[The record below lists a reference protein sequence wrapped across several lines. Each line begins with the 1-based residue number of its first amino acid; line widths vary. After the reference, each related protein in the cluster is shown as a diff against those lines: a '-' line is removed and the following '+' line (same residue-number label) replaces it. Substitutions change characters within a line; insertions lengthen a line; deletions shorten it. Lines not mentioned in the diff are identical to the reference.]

1 LGASIP
7 PGNLLPIVN
16 VSQALLIAT
25 GGTTDTNRSTAPCSA
40 LAVRRQHVLPRDDGG
55 DRQPPCQSTP
65 DEHATRRPMTARVDK
80 ALSLDRR
87 ATARCLVAVLLAA
100 CTLGAPGCS
109 VCRQARRTLI
119 QEPLEYSSKGD
130 RARSLKAYRQWADE
144 AWSVERRACPEVAG
158 NSDYALGF
166 RDGFVDYIY
175 AGGDGQPPPVP
186 PRKFWNVG
194 WRTPDGDVGAQQWF
208 AGYRHGAQSARNSGL
223 RQNGVVL
230 SSYLAM
236 GQMEGPSPESGISPP
251 SYYGESLSDP
261 QEPLP
266 SPNGEI
272 VPSIPSGADES
283 VPMDGEGLSYPPG
296 VDGPGAEQPEAGS
309 VGPDPQTSR
318 RSNSTTT
325 GLYTDITPPMRSASP
340 TGAPAV
346 PFEPIHPVEL
356 PAPDGLDVASA
367 VQQALAVNS
376 TEADLSAVAQAVG
389 ETAVEENGVSAT
401 GVSPAIAYA
410 PGPAGSPAESAA
422 QTAAASPERSS
433 DSIAGGTGH
442 SGAAAAP
449 AGGPTGPIVPAEPI
463 PGDVGTVPAVASPAG
478 PPSTSASEA
487 AARFRRASVPAAV
500 GPAEIPVD
508 RPIVSESPGDGGATS
523 AAQRFRR
530 AVSPFRSS
538 EPNATY

>member
-1 LGASIP
+1 
-7 PGNLLPIVN
+7 
-16 VSQALLIAT
+16 
-25 GGTTDTNRSTAPCSA
+25 
-40 LAVRRQHVLPRDDGG
+40 
-55 DRQPPCQSTP
+55 
-65 DEHATRRPMTARVDK
+65 MTARVDK
-80 ALSLDRR
+80 APSLDRR
-87 ATARCLVAVLLAA
+87 ATASCLVAVLLAA
-100 CTLGAPGCS
+100 CTLGIPGCS
-109 VCRQARRTLI
+109 VCQQARRTLI
-119 QEPLEYSSKGD
+119 QEPIEFSSKRD
-130 RARSLKAYRQWADE
+130 RGRSLKTYRQWADE

-236 GQMEGPSPESGISPP
+236 GQMEGPSPESGASPP

-266 SPNGEI
+266 SPNGGI
-272 VPSIPSGADES
+272 VPPAPSGADS
-283 VPMDGEGLSYPPG
+283 SAPLDGAGLSYPPG
-296 VDGPGAEQPEAGS
+296 IDSPGAEQPEAGS

-318 RSNSTTT
+318 RPSSTMT
-325 GLYTDITPPMRSASP
+325 GLYTGITPPTRSASP

-367 VQQALAVNS
+367 VQQALAVDS
-376 TEADLSAVAQAVG
+376 TAGDSSAISPAVG
-389 ETAVEENGVSAT
+389 ETTMGQTSAAAT

-410 PGPAGSPAESAA
+410 PASAGFAGSPAESGS
-422 QTAAASPERSS
+422 QTAVESPVRASDAVAVGSA
-433 DSIAGGTGH
+433 DA
-442 SGAAAAP
+442 GAAAKSVV
-449 AGGPTGPIVPAEPI
+449 GPTGPVVAAEPI
-463 PGDVGTVPAVASPAG
+463 PGDVGMLPAVASPAG
-478 PPSTSASEA
+478 PPSTSASDA

-500 GPAEIPVD
+500 GPAEVPID
-508 RPIVSESPGDGGATS
+508 RPIVGESPGDGGATS

-538 EPNATY
+538 EPNATH